1 MDVRSTNGEPRVLI
15 NRDALLHNARVIRRA
30 VGDGVSVCA
39 VIKADAYGHGA
50 ALVAQTLCDYPMD
63 EMGSPPVNAL
73 AVATID
79 EALQLGEIEIPMLI
93 LRPVENAFVGRQRQ
107 QIEAAIRAGWILT
120 VCSRA
125 AADDVARIAIQIEAM
140 AWVQVMVDTGMSR
153 SGVAAAH
160 FDELLAHID
169 KHPSLRL
176 FGFCTHFAC
185 SEDHA
190 DGYTAHQFGIFAA
203 ITDPA
208 MEARKTRSV
217 KLVRHA
223 ANSGAVFGWPQTHL
237 DMVRPGLSLYGIHPS
252 CDYGPAAAAIG
263 LKPVMKWTAN
273 ILMMREVRQ
282 GTGVGYGQTWHA
294 PRNSRLGLVP
304 IGYADGYLRELS
316 NHGVMLVHG
325 HPAPVVGIVSMDMT
339 MIDLTQ
345 IPDALP
351 GDEVTILD
359 DDPASPAS
367 AYRLARAAHTIPY
380 EVFCRIGSR
389 IHRVPVGGQP
399 AEKTV
404 ISSTAVPADL
414 VSADLAV

>member
-1 MDVRSTNGEPRVLI
+1 MDVRRTVGEPRLLI

-30 VGDGVSVCA
+30 VGDQVNVCA

-50 ALVAQTLCDYPMD
+50 ALVAQTLCDYPLD
-63 EMGSPPVNAL
+63 DMGSPPVNAL

-79 EALQLGEIEIPMLI
+79 EALLLGDIECPMLI
-93 LRPVENAFVGRQRQ
+93 LRPVENAFLGRQRE
-107 QIEAAIRAGWILT
+107 QIEAAIRAGWFLT

-125 AADDVARIAIQIEAM
+125 AADDVARIAMQAHEM
-140 AWVQVMVDTGMSR
+140 AQVQVMVDTGMSR

-160 FDELLAHID
+160 FDDLLTHID
-169 KHPSLRL
+169 KLPSLRL

-185 SEDHA
+185 SEDRH
-190 DGYTAHQFGIFAA
+190 DGFTARQLDAFRE

-208 MEARKTRSV
+208 VAARLARGI

-223 ANSGAVFGWPQTHL
+223 ANSGAVFCWPQTHL

-252 CDYGPAAAAIG
+252 CDYGKDAAESG

-273 ILMMREVRQ
+273 ILMIRDVRQ

-294 PRNSRLGLVP
+294 PRNSRLGLIP

-316 NHGVMLVHG
+316 NNGVMMVHG
-325 HPAPVVGIVSMDMT
+325 QPAPVVGIVSMDMT
-339 MIDLTQ
+339 MIDLTAF
-345 IPDALP
+345 PDALP

-367 AYRLARAAHTIPY
+367 VYRMAKLAHTIPY

-389 IHRVPVGGQP
+389 IHRVPVGGAP
-399 AEKTV
+399 AEITV
-404 ISSTAVPADL
+404 DASAAV
-414 VSADLAV
+414 AV

>member
-1 MDVRSTNGEPRVLI
+1 MDVRSTTGEPRLLI

-63 EMGSPPVNAL
+63 DMGSPPVNAL

-93 LRPVENAFVGRQRQ
+93 LRPVENAFIGRQRQ

-125 AADDVARIAIQIEAM
+125 AADDVARIAMQAQAM

-190 DGYTAHQFGIFAA
+190 DGFTAHQFGVFAA
-203 ITDPA
+203 ITDPV
-208 MEARKTRSV
+208 MEARKGRGV

-223 ANSGAVFGWPQTHL
+223 ANSGAVFGWRQTHL

-252 CDYGPAAAAIG
+252 CDYGKAAAEIG

-325 HPAPVVGIVSMDMT
+325 QRAPVVGIVSMDMT
-339 MIDLTQ
+339 MIDLTR

-351 GDEVTILD
+351 GDEVTIMD

-367 AYRLARAAHTIPY
+367 AYRLAQAAHTIPY

-404 ISSTAVPADL
+404 ISSTAV
-414 VSADLAV
+414 SADLAV

>member
-1 MDVRSTNGEPRVLI
+1 MDVRSTTGEPRLLI
-15 NRDALLHNARVIRRA
+15 DREALLHNARVIRRA
-30 VGDGVSVCA
+30 VGSQVKVCA

-50 ALVAQTLCDYPMD
+50 AMVAQTLCDYPID

-79 EALQLGEIEIPMLI
+79 EAMHLGEIEIPVLI

-125 AADDVARIAIQIEAM
+125 AADDVARIALQAQAM

-160 FDELLAHID
+160 FDELLQHID

-185 SEDHA
+185 SEDHD
-190 DGYTAHQFGIFAA
+190 DGFTAQQFGAFAA

-208 MEARKTRSV
+208 TAARQAKGA

-237 DMVRPGLSLYGIHPS
+237 DMVRPGLALYGIHPS
-252 CDYGPAAAAIG
+252 CEYGKAAEESD

-273 ILMMREVRQ
+273 ILLMRDVRQ

-316 NHGVMLVHG
+316 NKGVMLVHG
-325 HPAPVVGIVSMDMT
+325 QPAPVVGIVSMDMT

-359 DDPASPAS
+359 NDPASPAS
-367 AYRLARAAHTIPY
+367 VYRMARQAHTIPY

-389 IHRVPVGGQP
+389 IHRVPVGGEP
-399 AEKTV
+399 AAKTV
-404 ISSTAVPADL
+404 TSSANVAV
-414 VSADLAV
+414 